1 MRPIKKIAFTA
12 ALSALALIA
21 FMLENLFP
29 PLFIVGGR
37 IGIANFFVLIAGIV
51 CGFRYG
57 FSALAVK
64 AVLGSILT
72 GNAGAI
78 LYSLPAG
85 AVAYTAEMVIILF
98 APKISL
104 IAASVLGGTV
114 NACLQNA
121 AFCLITKT
129 PEYFAYMPY
138 LALIGLLGG
147 AIVGTAAYLTIKH
160 LPERVFYSENKE
172 QNFEHT

>member
-1 MRPIKKIAFTA
+1 MKPIKKIAISA
-12 ALSALALIA
+12 ALSAFALIA

-37 IGIANFFVLIAGIV
+37 IGIANFFVLIAGII
-51 CGFRYG
+51 CGFWYG
-57 FSALAVK
+57 FSALTVK
-64 AVLGSILT
+64 AVLGSIFS

-85 AVAYTAEMVIILF
+85 VIAYTAEMLIIIF

-114 NACLQNA
+114 NACMQNA
-121 AFCLITKT
+121 AFCLITAT
-129 PEYFAYMPY
+129 PEYLIYMPY
-138 LALIGLLGG
+138 LALIGILGG
-147 AIVGTAAYLTIKH
+147 AIVGAAVFLTVKR
-160 LPERVFYSENKE
+160 LPEKFFYSTHKE
-172 QNFEHT
+172 QQIERT

>member
-1 MRPIKKIAFTA
+1 VKPIKKIAFSA
-12 ALSALALIA
+12 ALSAFALVA

-29 PLFIVGGR
+29 PIFIVGGR
-37 IGIANFFVLIAGIV
+37 IGIANFFILVAGII
-51 CGFRYG
+51 CGFWYG
-57 FSALAVK
+57 LTALTVK
-64 AVLGSILT
+64 AVLGSILS

-85 AVAYTAEMVIILF
+85 AVAYTAEMLIIIF

-121 AFCLITKT
+121 AFCLITAT
-129 PEYFAYMPY
+129 PEYLIYIPY
-138 LALIGLLGG
+138 LALIGAAGG
-147 AIVGTAAYLTIKH
+147 AIVGAAVYLTVKR
-160 LPERVFYSENKE
+160 LPEKFFYSTCKE
-172 QNFEHT
+172 QKIERT

>member
-1 MRPIKKIAFTA
+1 MKPIKKIAFSA
-12 ALSALALIA
+12 ALSAFALVA

-37 IGIANFFVLIAGIV
+37 IGIANFFVLIAGII
-51 CGFRYG
+51 CGFWYG
-57 FSALAVK
+57 LTALTVK

-85 AVAYTAEMVIILF
+85 VIAYTAEMLIILF

-114 NACLQNA
+114 NACLQNV
-121 AFCLITKT
+121 AFCLITAT
-129 PEYFAYMPY
+129 PEYIIYIPY
-138 LALIGLLGG
+138 LALIGIAGG
-147 AIVGTAAYLTIKH
+147 AIVGTAVFLTVKR
-160 LPERVFYSENKE
+160 LPEKIFYSNHKE
-172 QNFEHT
+172 QNIERT